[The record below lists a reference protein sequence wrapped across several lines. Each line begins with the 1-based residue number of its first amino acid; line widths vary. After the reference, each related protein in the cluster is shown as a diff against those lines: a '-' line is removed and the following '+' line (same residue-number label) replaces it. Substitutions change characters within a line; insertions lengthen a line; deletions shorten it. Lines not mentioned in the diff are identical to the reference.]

1 MLFFLSKRLK
11 SGGDHLAGRAHKKL
25 LSLLLSLHRG
35 ATIRLMLL
43 ARVSDADGKRQREV
57 LLERSPRGDTLI
69 LSEIVNE
76 TRKKAPLAT
85 PDGNPIPAGYKGL
98 KQCIRLVES
107 RYPSSRKWTVEY
119 GFHRLVR
126 DRKKRSRLLSMVG
139 GLRAAERMGA
149 EERRR
154 RAMKAAN
161 ARYQEFVDLVME
173 VRPGK
178 ELRISADHT
187 APRTWVVTVSSAGEV
202 LSRRECSRRR
212 DVEIAFNEFPGL
224 VQLLR
229 SFEENPD
236 VQKQSEP

>member
-1 MLFFLSKRLK
+1 
-11 SGGDHLAGRAHKKL
+11 
-25 LSLLLSLHRG
+25 
-35 ATIRLMLL
+35 
-43 ARVSDADGKRQREV
+43 
-57 LLERSPRGDTLI
+57 
-69 LSEIVNE
+69 
-76 TRKKAPLAT
+76 
-85 PDGNPIPAGYKGL
+85 
-98 KQCIRLVES
+98 
-107 RYPSSRKWTVEY
+107 
-119 GFHRLVR
+119 
-126 DRKKRSRLLSMVG
+126 
-139 GLRAAERMGA
+139 
-149 EERRR
+149 
-154 RAMKAAN
+154 MKAAN